1 MKITFHCIHKLKIF
15 FYFSV
20 LDKNDNPPKLSGE
33 PYNFTVKETE
43 VIRKKKYVYYYTYK
57 FTVQQIR
64 IRKYL
69 SDPDPYFSIFT
80 FLFY

>member
-1 MKITFHCIHKLKIF
+1 MMITFHIIHKLNIF

-43 VIRKKKYVYYYTYK
+43 VIRKNKYVYYTYK

-64 IRKYL
+64 ICKYL
-69 SDPDPYFSIFT
+69 SDPDPYISIF
-80 FLFY
+80 FFIFI

>member
-1 MKITFHCIHKLKIF
+1 M
-15 FYFSV
+15 

-43 VIRKKKYVYYYTYK
+43 VIRKKKYAYYTYK

-64 IRKYL
+64 IRKFDGSGSL
-69 SDPDPYFSIFT
+69 FFFYFFFILNNFQGS
-80 FLFY
+80 L